1 MMENY
6 ASMDRIIREMDI
18 KISEI
23 HAMMLVSAE
32 KFENHIQSDKDTFE
46 RHGVQLTK
54 LDNKSEKHGRVVNAI
69 MVITGFSTTVL
80 TILGAWMAFFRGK

>member
-23 HAMMLVSAE
+23 HSMMLVSAE

-46 RHGVQLTK
+46 RHHIQLTK